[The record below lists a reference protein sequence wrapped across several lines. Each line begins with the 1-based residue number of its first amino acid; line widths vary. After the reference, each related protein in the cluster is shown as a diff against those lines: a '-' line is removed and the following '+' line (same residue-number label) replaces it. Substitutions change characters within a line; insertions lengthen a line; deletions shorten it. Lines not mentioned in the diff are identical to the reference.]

1 MKKTILAVALAWAL
15 SPLCALAQITWNVDH
30 MKWLKQN
37 TGNAFYQ
44 PRYESLLAQADRL
57 LKAKPLSVMDKRH
70 TPANGDKHY
79 YMSLSRYYWPDPTK
93 PNGLPYTDHDGVS
106 NPELN
111 EYDRNPL
118 GTMAERVTTL
128 SLAWY
133 LSGQEKYAQKATEM
147 LRAWFLDKATR
158 MYPNME
164 YAQMI
169 PGVNGGKGR
178 KSGVLDGYSFVD
190 MLNGVTLMEQSKS
203 LTKADQKK
211 LKAWFTQYLKWIQT
225 SKQGV
230 DEYNSDNNHAVACQ
244 TQIIAY
250 AIYTGQ
256 TDLAKKEIE
265 KFPQQRVF
273 TQIEPDGRQPAE
285 LRRTLAFGYS
295 VYNLTHYI
303 DIYMMAKNLGLS
315 IDKATSTDGRS
326 FYRAMDFLLPYMGKT
341 VDTWPYK
348 QISQWDMKQQEL
360 ARDMYLTAR
369 YLDPSRTDYLEA
381 FRKVRL
387 MPQRDLFYLVSYEPT
402 AEDCAMVQAEEQM
415 KVAVACA
422 DSAVAVSQ
430 NMAKG
435 LVIPRTI
442 SPDGSLKMVGPRDW
456 CSGFFPG
463 ELWLMYAYTHDN
475 RWREDAASYTW
486 KIESAKNYRGTHDL
500 GFIFNCSFGRAYEL
514 TGEKSYADVMVRAAK
529 SLSTRFNPT
538 VGCIRS
544 WDHNRDKWEFPV
556 IIDNMMNL
564 ELMFKATQLTGDS
577 TYWHEAV
584 SHARTTMK
592 NHFRDDYSS
601 FHVVDYDP
609 QTGKVRWRGTH
620 QGYSDDSFWSRGQA
634 WGLYGYTVC
643 YRFTHDKEFL
653 HQAERIAR
661 FIMSLKL
668 PEDKVF
674 YWDMKCP
681 EIPNTQRDAAAAAI
695 AASALVE
702 LAQYADN
709 GQSESYLTLARQIV
723 SSLTAHYQAPRGKD
737 YGFLLLHSV
746 GSRPS
751 NSEVDVPLN
760 YADYYYLEALMR
772 LNKLDEKK

>member
-1 MKKTILAVALAWAL
+1 MKKIILAVALTWTL
-15 SPLCALAQITWNVDH
+15 SPFNGMSQITWNTDH
-30 MKWLKQN
+30 IKWLKEN
-37 TGNAFYQ
+37 VHNAFYQ
-44 PRYESLLAQADRL
+44 QRYDTLIAEADRL
-57 LKAKPLSVMDKRH
+57 LGTKPLSVMDKRH
-70 TPANGDKHY
+70 TPASGDKHD
-79 YMSLSRYYWPDPTK
+79 YMSLSRYYWPDTTK
-93 PNGLPYTDHDGVS
+93 PDGLPYIGHDGVS

-111 EYDRNPL
+111 EYDRNTL
-118 GTMAERVTTL
+118 GSMAGRVTTL

-133 LSGQEKYAQKATEM
+133 LSGEEKYAQKATQM

-158 MYPNME
+158 MNPNMN
-164 YAQMI
+164 YAQMV
-169 PGVNGGKGR
+169 PGLNGGKGR
-178 KSGVLDGYSFVD
+178 RSGVLDGYSLVD
-190 MLNGVTLMEQSKS
+190 MLNGVVLLEQSKS
-203 LTKADQKK
+203 LTKADQKR
-211 LKAWFTQYLKWIQT
+211 LRGWFKQYLQWIQT
-225 SKQGV
+225 SKLGQE
-230 DEYNSDNNHAVACQ
+230 EYNTDNNHAVVCQ
-244 TQIIAY
+244 AQIIAY

-256 TDLAKKEIE
+256 TDLARQQIE
-265 KFPQQRVF
+265 QFPQQRTF
-273 TQIEPDGRQPAE
+273 TQIQPDGRQPAE

-295 VYNLTHYI
+295 VYNMTHYL
-303 DIYMMAKNLGLS
+303 DIFMMAKNLGIS
-315 IDKATSTDGRS
+315 IDKATSADGRS
-326 FYRAMDFLLPYMGKT
+326 FYKAVDFLLPYMGKS
-341 VDTWPYK
+341 VKSWPYS
-348 QISQWDMKQQEL
+348 QISQWDIKQQEL
-360 ARDMYLTAR
+360 ARDLYRAAK
-369 YLDPSRTDYLEA
+369 YFSPDRTDYIEA
-381 FRKVRL
+381 FRRVRL
-387 MPQRDLFYLVSYEPT
+387 MPLDDMFYLVSYEPT
-402 AEDCAMVQAEEQM
+402 AEDGALAEASEQL
-415 KVAVACA
+415 KVGISCA
-422 DSAVAVSQ
+422 DKAGADPK

-442 SPDGSLKMVGPRDW
+442 NPDGSLKMVGPRDW

-475 RWREDAASYTW
+475 SWREEAATYTW

-529 SLSTRFNPT
+529 SLSSRFNPT

-592 NHFRDDYSS
+592 NHFREDYSS

-609 QTGKVRWRGTH
+609 LTGKVRSRVTH

-634 WGLYGYTVC
+634 WGLYGYTMC
-643 YRFTHDKEFL
+643 YRFTHDKAFL
-653 HQAERIAR
+653 HQAENIAR
-661 FIMSLKL
+661 FIMSLPL
-668 PEDKVF
+668 PDDKVF

-723 SSLTAHYQAPRGKD
+723 SSLTKSYQSPLGQN

-772 LNKLDEKK
+772 LNQLDMKP